1 MVYTALKSPHR
12 MKNFLGFQGS
22 LVVWKWNRIP
32 ITKGPN
38 DFWSPLLRALRAIA
52 QIFKSQIWIKIT
64 KHHFFSMKNWTFQ
77 CRLEPSRSKVQFRIL
92 VQSWGV

>member
-1 MVYTALKSPHR
+1 MVKGAFTTGKFFCPGGIF
-12 MKNFLGFQGS
+12 FLRDTPIS
-22 LVVWKWNRIP
+22 P
-32 ITKGPN
+32 ITKGQN
-38 DFWSPLLRALRAIA
+38 EFWSPLLRALRAIA
-52 QIFKSQIWIKIT
+52 QIFESQIWIKIT